1 MNKLFIAALIFATS
15 SLAANADALTAEE
28 SLEVLSKG
36 TVISSFA
43 GDGSSA
49 RDNKQAVYVFH
60 EGALVF
66 CNLYTQKL
74 RSTTEAAV
82 NVECFRA
89 SN

>member
-15 SLAANADALTAEE
+15 SLAANADVLTAEE
-28 SLEVLSKG
+28 SFEVVSNG
-36 TVISSFA
+36 TVISSFV

-49 RDNKQAVYVFH
+49 RDNKQAIYVLHDSRLF
-60 EGALVF
+60 F
-66 CNLYTQKL
+66 CNLYTRKL

-82 NVECFRA
+82 NAECFRA

>member
-1 MNKLFIAALIFATS
+1 MNKLFIAALIFSTL
-15 SLAANADALTAEE
+15 SLAAKANVLTAEE
-28 SLEVLSKG
+28 SFEVVSKG
-36 TVISSFA
+36 TMISSFV

-49 RDNKQAVYVFH
+49 RDNMQAIYVLHDGRLF
-60 EGALVF
+60 F